1 MAVFTIPVADSPYQ
15 TFSIVLEE
23 INYTITLHWNTR
35 DEAWYITFGR
45 AGLTPLFKTKITNG
59 VDLLEKYRAYDAC
72 PKGLLFIVDG
82 EKDWGRPQRNAFSS
96 GRFKLYYIDQFDR
109 ELLETIRR

>member
-1 MAVFTIPVADSPYQ
+1 
-15 TFSIVLEE
+15 
-23 INYTITLHWNTR
+23 
-35 DEAWYITFGR
+35 
-45 AGLTPLFKTKITNG
+45 
-59 VDLLEKYRAYDAC
+59 LLEKYRAYDAC
-72 PKGLLFIVDG
+72 PKGLLFIVDS